1 MTKIRVFPHN
11 EKGKIEFTK
20 EELQKL
26 LNEVYNEG
34 KTDSYTIYY
43 GTDWNIRTVPCNT
56 TSAITNTVS
65 AKDTNV
71 GTISD
76 LTADK
81 ITVTPSTIEVKY

>member
-34 KTDSYTIYY
+34 KADSYTIYY
-43 GTDWNIRTVPCNT
+43 GSNLT
-56 TSAITNTVS
+56 TTPYYSTITTNNSSISLDKNYSASTP
-65 AKDTNV
+65 
-71 GTISD
+71 
-76 LTADK
+76 LTA
-81 ITVTPSTIEVKY
+81 EVKD

>member
-34 KTDSYTIYY
+34 KIDSYTIYY
-43 GTDWNIRTVPCNT
+43 GSSTTTPYYPTNT
-56 TSAITNTVS
+56 TSTSSILTGNDKLNSLTVDV
-65 AKDTNV
+65 KD
-71 GTISD
+71 
-76 LTADK
+76 
-81 ITVTPSTIEVKY
+81 

>member
-34 KTDSYTIYY
+34 KMDSYTIYY
-43 GTDWNIRTVPCNT
+43 GSTGSTGTPLTYYSTNT
-56 TSAITNTVS
+56 TSSSSTLTGNDKLNSLTVDV
-65 AKDTNV
+65 KD
-71 GTISD
+71 
-76 LTADK
+76 
-81 ITVTPSTIEVKY
+81 

>member
-34 KTDSYTIYY
+34 KIDSYTIYY
-43 GTDWNIRTVPCNT
+43 GSNITTTPNCYSTIT
-56 TSAITNTVS
+56 TSNLSTSIDKNNLDSLNIDV
-65 AKDTNV
+65 KD
-71 GTISD
+71 
-76 LTADK
+76 
-81 ITVTPSTIEVKY
+81 

>member
-34 KTDSYTIYY
+34 KIDSHTIYY
-43 GTDWNIRTVPCNT
+43 GYDLTNT
-56 TSAITNTVS
+56 TPYYSTTTTNSSSLSITRDN
-65 AKDTNV
+65 
-71 GTISD
+71 
-76 LTADK
+76 
-81 ITVTPSTIEVKY
+81 ITSTPITIEVKD

>member
-34 KTDSYTIYY
+34 KMDSYTISY
-43 GTDWNIRTVPCNT
+43 GSNIT
-56 TSAITNTVS
+56 T
-65 AKDTNV
+65 
-71 GTISD
+71 
-76 LTADK
+76 
-81 ITVTPSTIEVKY
+81 TPYSYSTITASNSSTSIDKKNLTSLTTDVKD

>member
-34 KTDSYTIYY
+34 KMDSYTIYY
-43 GTDWNIRTVPCNT
+43 GSSNAPLPYYGTTTASSSSILTGNDKLNSLTV
-56 TSAITNTVS
+56 
-65 AKDTNV
+65 
-71 GTISD
+71 G
-76 LTADK
+76 
-81 ITVTPSTIEVKY
+81 VKY

>member
-34 KTDSYTIYY
+34 KIDSYTIYY
-43 GTDWNIRTVPCNT
+43 GSNT
-56 TSAITNTVS
+56 ITTPTAVS
-65 AKDTNV
+65 CS
-71 GTISD
+71 TISTSNLSTSID
-76 LTADK
+76 KNNLTSLSID
-81 ITVTPSTIEVKY
+81 VKD

>member
-34 KTDSYTIYY
+34 KIDSYTIYY
-43 GTDWNIRTVPCNT
+43 GSNITTTPNCYSTIT
-56 TSAITNTVS
+56 TSNSSTSIDKNNLDSLNIDV
-65 AKDTNV
+65 KD
-71 GTISD
+71 
-76 LTADK
+76 
-81 ITVTPSTIEVKY
+81 

>member
-34 KTDSYTIYY
+34 KIDNYTISYGSNITTTPYY
-43 GTDWNIRTVPCNT
+43 STNSTSNSSTSIDKNNLTSLNI
-56 TSAITNTVS
+56 
-65 AKDTNV
+65 D
-71 GTISD
+71 
-76 LTADK
+76 
-81 ITVTPSTIEVKY
+81 VKE

>member
-34 KTDSYTIYY
+34 RADNCSIYY
-43 GTDWNIRTVPCNT
+43 GSNTIPVVSCT
-56 TSAITNTVS
+56 TSTTANKVS
-65 AKDTNV
+65 TSIDKNNL
-71 GTISD
+71 TI
-76 LTADK
+76 K
-81 ITVTPSTIEVKY
+81 EY

>member
-34 KTDSYTIYY
+34 KIDSYTISYGSNITTTPYY
-43 GTDWNIRTVPCNT
+43 HSTIT
-56 TSAITNTVS
+56 TSNSSTSIDKNNLTSLNIDV
-65 AKDTNV
+65 KD
-71 GTISD
+71 
-76 LTADK
+76 
-81 ITVTPSTIEVKY
+81 